1 MYDTLLYVVFQAKRT
16 PLHLAAAAGSVEC
29 VRELMQHANIA
40 EAATMVDDVS
50 NNEFMCLFI

>member
-1 MYDTLLYVVFQAKRT
+1 MYDTLLYVVFQGYRT
-16 PLHLAAAAGSVEC
+16 PLHLAAEVGSVEC

-50 NNEFMCLFI
+50 NNKLMCLFI